1 MKILEMTASFGCLDR
16 QTLRLS
22 DGVNVMTLPNESG
35 KSTWTAF
42 LVAMF
47 YGIDT
52 AQRAAK
58 GRIPARLRYQPW
70 SGAPMEGTLT
80 LERDGRRLV
89 LQRTSQKGRPM
100 GLFRA
105 YDPDTGL
112 DVPELTADNC
122 GLVLLGAEKEVFLR
136 TALLSGGEL
145 AVTDEEDLARRLS
158 NLASSGDTGEN
169 YPAAAQRLKA
179 WKNRLRSHNRGL
191 IPEAEAR
198 ISANARLQADRAQLL
213 DRKEHLQSEIGT
225 IKQAERPVLRE
236 KNALLPLL
244 LMPVYLAV
252 AIVMAAMEQWPFT
265 AVAGIAALL
274 SIIIY
279 YVNRKANKKAALLR
293 QEAEKRAETL
303 RAMETELA
311 VTEAR
316 LQDIPQP
323 SASAEGELEE
333 LLFREEALEQ
343 AMAALEQARDTLAQE
358 YSPRLTAETAQV
370 LKELTAG
377 RYDGVVLDRSLSL
390 QLRESETGLARP
402 LAALSKGTQDA
413 AWLSLRLAMTR
424 LLLPK
429 GAPMVLDDALLTF
442 DEARTANVLELLR
455 KDGRQVLVFGC
466 RSF

>member
-16 QTLRLS
+16 QTLRLT

-70 SGAPMEGTLT
+70 NGAPMEGTLI
-80 LERDGRRLV
+80 LEREGRRLV
-89 LQRTSQKGRPM
+89 LQRTSQKGKPM

-122 GLVLLGAEKEVFLR
+122 GLVLLGVEKEVFLR
-136 TALLSGGEL
+136 TALLCGGEL
-145 AVTDEEDLARRLS
+145 AVSDEEDLARRLS
-158 NLASSGDTGEN
+158 NLASSGDTGES
-169 YPAAAQRLKA
+169 YPAAAQRLKM

-191 IPEAEAR
+191 IPETEAKLA
-198 ISANARLQADRAQLL
+198 ANARLQTDRTRLLARKKQLQESL
-213 DRKEHLQSEIGT
+213 DALKQPRQTVPKRKTQ
-225 IKQAERPVLRE
+225 
-236 KNALLPLL
+236 LPLL
-244 LMPVYLAV
+244 IALVCLAA
-252 AIVMAAMEQWPFT
+252 AITLVILEQWLAATVPG
-265 AVAGIAALL
+265 VALIL

-279 YVNRKANKKAALLR
+279 YVNRKKEKLVHL
-293 QEAEKRAETL
+293 EAEKHSQTL

-316 LQDIPQP
+316 LQDLPRP
-323 SASAEGELEE
+323 SASTESDLEE
-333 LLFREEALEQ
+333 LLFREAALEQ
-343 AMAALEQARDTLAQE
+343 AMAALEQAEETLARE

-377 RYDGVVLDRSLSL
+377 RYDGVVLDKSLTL
-390 QLRESETGLARP
+390 QLREAETGLVRP

-429 GAPMVLDDALLTF
+429 DAPMVLDDALLTF
-442 DEARTANVLELLR
+442 DARRTANALQLLR
-455 KDGRQVLVFGC
+455 KEGRQVLVFGC